1 MKDIKHILLKIKK
14 KKITKSLSLHPP
26 ILDADDEKSIAQVI
40 KSNWVSTKGKKTVQ
54 FEKELKN
61 YFKVKF
67 SVALNSGTSSLFLA
81 LKTLNVKSNEEVLVP
96 NISFIAAPNAIIYT
110 GAKPHLVDTIKDGL
124 NLCPIK
130 LQEYLLNNTIIKNNS
145 CFNKKTGLKISCM
158 VVIHVFGHMCEMEKF
173 KKISKKFKIPIIEDA
188 AEAVGSLYN
197 GKNPGYYS
205 DIAII
210 SFNGNKII
218 TTGGGGAI
226 LTNKKKYYTKA
237 LSLATL
243 NNKKNVNNQ
252 NFSEV
257 GYNVRMPSLN
267 AALGISQM
275 RKINFQVKKK
285 RNIYNNYKKLI
296 SNNKYLYL
304 FSETGKQKSN
314 YWLQCLVIKKK
325 YSKKTIQIFNQMKDE
340 GISARM
346 LWSPLNKVSYL
357 KRCQKSNLINSNE
370 IYKRVICIP
379 SN

>member
-1 MKDIKHILLKIKK
+1 M
-14 KKITKSLSLHPP
+14 
-26 ILDADDEKSIAQVI
+26 I
-40 KSNWVSTKGKKTVQ
+40 KSNWVSTKGKKTIE
-54 FEKELKN
+54 FEKKLQN
-61 YFKVKF
+61 FFKVKF
-67 SVALNSGTSSLFLA
+67 SVALNSGTSSLFLS
-81 LKTLNVKSNEEVLVP
+81 LKAMNVKPNEEVLVP

-124 NLCPIK
+124 NLCPKK
-130 LQEYLLNNTIIKNNS
+130 LYDYLLNNTIIKNNS
-145 CFNKKTGLKISCM
+145 CFNKKTGNKISCM
-158 VVIHVFGHMCEMEKF
+158 IVIHVFGHMCEMEKLQ
-173 KKISKKFKIPIIEDA
+173 KISKEFKIPIIEDA

-218 TTGGGGAI
+218 TSGGGGAV
-226 LTNKKKYYTKA
+226 LTNKKKYYKKV

-243 NNKKNVNNQ
+243 NNIKKVNNQ
-252 NFSEV
+252 NFSEI

-275 RKINFQVKKK
+275 RKINSQIKKK
-285 RNIYNNYKKLI
+285 RNIFEKYNQLL
-296 SNNKYLYL
+296 SSNKYLYL
-304 FSETGKQKSN
+304 FSEKGKQRSN

-325 YSKKTIQIFNQMKDE
+325 YSKKTIKIFKQMKIE

-346 LWSPLNKVSYL
+346 LWSPLIKVPYL
-357 KRCQKSNLINSNE
+357 KKCQKSNLKNSNE
-370 IYKRVICIP
+370 IYKRIICIP